1 MISNFEFKG
10 GKHMRG
16 GARAGAGRK
25 KSNKHTVT
33 FWLTDAEETALKKYL
48 EEMRAPK
55 SSNSPTLSEL
65 EEKGQTTIYDYCTD
79 IAVQEQPKA
88 VIPQTSTELFY
99 DWKWQF
105 MPELKA
111 KKKQSK
117 KAAGKLVAEQLGCVY
132 NQLIDDPCDEVASL
146 KLTFLESE
154 AKQLLDRRQ
163 HFDSTESILTT
174 FMNNNG
180 YYLTNDEDFKFKH
193 WHYYPLLVKN

>member
-1 MISNFEFKG
+1 
-10 GKHMRG
+10 MRG

-33 FWLTDAEETALKKYL
+33 FWLTDAEESALKKYL

-65 EEKGQTTIYDYCTD
+65 EEKGQTTIYDYFTD
-79 IAVQEQPKA
+79 IPSTTPPK
-88 VIPQTSTELFY
+88 ITTPKSNTEIFY

-105 MPELKA
+105 IPDLKV

-132 NQLIDDPCDEVASL
+132 NQLIDDPCNEVASL
-146 KLTFLESE
+146 KLTFLEAE

-163 HFDSTESILTT
+163 HFDSAESILTI
-174 FMNNNG
+174 FMNNNR
-180 YYLTNDEDFKFKH
+180 YYLTYDEDLKHKH
-193 WHYYPLLVKN
+193 WHYYPLLVKA